1 MIISILSL
9 VISVISFIISTV
21 LGIYKICDA
30 KKTNKAKMETE
41 YFDSLYKDYL
51 LNKLP
56 KARAKM
62 LIGQDYKLIGSQ
74 ELTQLL
80 NSMRQDSLYFMYA
93 DSKFYNDLKTKLQ
106 SLEDYIVNHED
117 QKLIAEEQTEF
128 FNNIQRQIMGIYDL
142 MLKKHNGKKLR

>member
-1 MIISILSL
+1 
-9 VISVISFIISTV
+9 
-21 LGIYKICDA
+21 
-30 KKTNKAKMETE
+30 METE

-142 MLKKHNGKKLR
+142 MLKKHNGKKSR